1 VYGLALEDISQC
13 ASRAKGDGDGVQDVD
28 GEAGERIDGEVLV
41 EQEEGVFDRPVTGEV
56 EDRRGHD
63 ELGWFQERWV

>member
-1 VYGLALEDISQC
+1 
-13 ASRAKGDGDGVQDVD
+13 VQDVD

-41 EQEEGVFDRPVTGEV
+41 EQEEGVFDRRVTGEV